1 MSKKE
6 ELIAECRRLEESC
19 LYTSTSFY
27 IWLKR
32 RKIIKNI
39 FITVP
44 LVLGAAASWRLLT
57 GSDLESVKVLT
68 SIFAFVAGV
77 MPTVYSALK
86 YDDRLEKCADAAAE
100 FKNLQDKFR
109 QLANIFS
116 QKSFKEFEEEFFEA
130 MERMEKV
137 REKSITPPEKFF
149 KKAQKKVK
157 KGDYEFDSDLK

>member
-1 MSKKE
+1 MAKNIWKSNPSNYINMSKKE

-86 YDDRLEKCADAAAE
+86 YDDRLEKCADA
-100 FKNLQDKFR
+100 
-109 QLANIFS
+109 
-116 QKSFKEFEEEFFEA
+116 
-130 MERMEKV
+130 
-137 REKSITPPEKFF
+137 
-149 KKAQKKVK
+149 
-157 KGDYEFDSDLK
+157 